1 MQSGKGSAEGIENFP
16 MVFLVAFQE
25 MCVSIF
31 FSQKGKLNPS
41 FLLPEWVFNSQA
53 NKCKQMIWSKATLYY
68 FLAKIIQ
75 QIPLKFMQL

>member
-41 FLLPEWVFNSQA
+41 FLLPE
-53 NKCKQMIWSKATLYY
+53 
-68 FLAKIIQ
+68 
-75 QIPLKFMQL
+75 